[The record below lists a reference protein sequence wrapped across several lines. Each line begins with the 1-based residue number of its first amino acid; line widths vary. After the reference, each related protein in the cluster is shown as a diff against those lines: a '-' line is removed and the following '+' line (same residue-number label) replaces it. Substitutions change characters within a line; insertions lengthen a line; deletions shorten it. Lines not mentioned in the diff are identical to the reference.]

1 MKKSYKNNKII
12 ITFLI
17 LIPLI
22 LCISCAIILAVTL
35 KDDYNINSITVNNSL
50 ATINKDKAIL

>member
-1 MKKSYKNNKII
+1 MNKIYKNNKTI
-12 ITFLI
+12 ITFFI

-22 LCISCAIILAVTL
+22 LCIICAIIIAVTL